1 LSFHTLKIVIS
12 GMNLAIIHGTHAP
25 LRKEKSGASE
35 MISQL
40 VFGEAIEIL
49 KQEDTWIFVRNLFD
63 QYTGWMDIRLCS
75 PLPDSYAP
83 DELLIGKFVDAML
96 LPIFRNDIYGYK
108 IQLLG
113 RGAFFPD
120 ILCTE
125 PYEAYYQ
132 FGKVTIEVQI
142 DALMESTEFTGEKI
156 LTIASDF
163 INVPYLWGGRTMQGI
178 DCSGLVQTV
187 YRISGVSLPRD
198 AYQQAET
205 GRPVDFS
212 EAQPGD
218 LAFFSNSD
226 GKITHTGIFAGEGEI
241 IHASGFVKSDE
252 LRKDGIYDFSLGRK
266 THNLHSMRS
275 HFK

>member
-1 LSFHTLKIVIS
+1 
-12 GMNLAIIHGTHAP
+12 MNLAIIHGTHAP

-40 VFGEAIEIL
+40 VFGETIEII
-49 KQEDTWIFVRNLFD
+49 KQEDTWIFVRNIFD
-63 QYTGWMDIRLCS
+63 QYTGWMDARLCS
-75 PLPDSYAP
+75 TLPDAYTP
-83 DELLIGKFVDAML
+83 DELLTGKFVDAIL

-108 IQLLG
+108 VQLLG

-120 ILCTE
+120 VLCTE

-132 FGKVTIEVQI
+132 FGKVTIEVNR
-142 DALMESTEFTGEKI
+142 DAILEPMGFTGERI
-156 LTIASDF
+156 MNTVSDF
-163 INVPYLWGGRTMQGI
+163 LNVPYLWGGRTMQGI

-187 YRISGVSLPRD
+187 YRINGLALPRD

-205 GRPVDFS
+205 GKPVAFKD
-212 EAQPGD
+212 AQPGD

-252 LRKDGIYDFSLGRK
+252 LREEGIYDYSLGRM
-266 THNLHSMRS
+266 THTLHSIRT
-275 HFK
+275 HFL